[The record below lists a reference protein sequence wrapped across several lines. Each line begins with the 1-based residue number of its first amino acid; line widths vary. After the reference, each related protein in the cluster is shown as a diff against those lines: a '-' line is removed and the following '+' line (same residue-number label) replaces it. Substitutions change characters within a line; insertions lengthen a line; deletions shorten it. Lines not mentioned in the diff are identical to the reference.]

1 MKQGITPDIG
11 RLESE
16 KTKKSLAVCIRFHE
30 ESVSITVGR
39 IQPTVDQLPTLVEVV
54 AKYGAEMLNIEEIT
68 RMPSQSLLGRVAARE
83 SDSLTVCIEQYGN
96 LIWSLARRYSPSQA
110 DAEDAVQEIFL
121 EIWQKADRFNPVM
134 AAESTFVT
142 MIARR
147 RLIDRYRKQT
157 RSIETSSFGSE
168 LDGQLVATSSS
179 TVETIDEAAK
189 ATRCLE
195 GLQPNQRDILRR
207 SIHEGQSHSQIS
219 NDFEIPLGS
228 VKSFA
233 RRGLIQLRQCMEKF
247 SLSPQTG
254 VAS

>member
-1 MKQGITPDIG
+1 
-11 RLESE
+11 
-16 KTKKSLAVCIRFHE
+16 
-30 ESVSITVGR
+30 
-39 IQPTVDQLPTLVEVV
+39 
-54 AKYGAEMLNIEEIT
+54 MLNIEEIT

-83 SDSLTVCIEQYGN
+83 SDSLTICIQQYGN

-121 EIWQKADRFNPVM
+121 EIWQKADRFNPVV

-157 RSIETSSFGSE
+157 RSIQAIGFGSE
-168 LDGQLVATSSS
+168 LDEQLVATSPS
-179 TVETIDEAAK
+179 TVETFDEAAK

-219 NDFEIPLGS
+219 NDLAMPLGS

-247 SLSPQTG
+247 SLTTPTG